1 MSPGVDDVRTGLQ
14 QFNSRH
20 SVDESNWWLNFIIT
34 EEEERF
40 GDNVLS
46 TTDEEIQEHFVKR
59 SSVSG
64 SQE

>member
-1 MSPGVDDVRTGLQ
+1 MSPDVDDVRTGLQ
-14 QFNSRH
+14 QFTSRL

-40 GDNVLS
+40 GNNVLS